1 MTTSYTEQVTIGDVL
16 AGYRLEAVVGRGGM
30 GIVYRATDERLGRP
44 VALKLVAPELATDPG
59 FRGRFLR
66 EAQLAASLDHSHVVP
81 VHGAGEADGQL
92 WLAMRFVEGEDLGAL
107 LRREGPLAPTRA
119 VELCSQVA
127 DALDA
132 AHTKGLVHRDVKPA
146 NVLVT
151 EEGGREHCYLSDF
164 GLARSGSEQPVP
176 SEAPHLSGTIDY
188 TAPEQIAHEPIDAR
202 ADVYSL
208 GCVLYECLTGEPP
221 FARPRT
227 MATLFAHV
235 QEEPPSLHETR
246 PELPEAIDGVVAK
259 ALAKTPGDRY
269 ETCRDLCSAA
279 RNALGLETASRFSR
293 RTLLLGAGGAAIVA
307 FAAAA
312 VPAVLLGRDDRAPT
326 AGPKSILPL
335 PSPSLV
341 RLDPRTSEPVA
352 AIPVG
357 PNPVGVAVGEG
368 SVWVIDSDDQTLS
381 RIDPERERIADTV
394 SLSLV
399 EEPPSLIAA
408 GEGAVWTL
416 FPNSGVRYDPAAD
429 SISAPW
435 NATGVSFDPAA
446 DPYWFP
452 SDLAVGAGAVWVAHS
467 GILRIDPEAGAAVR
481 PADKVIGPESQL
493 VAPELTWVV
502 AIGEGAVWAANSS
515 GSIARIDPTTSRVT
529 RATEVGVALD
539 GIAVGNGAVWAMN
552 TNDDSVLKI
561 DPASG
566 RATGSVRVGRSPGAL
581 AVGAGAV
588 WVASERDGTVTR
600 IDPATFEKRTIDVG
614 GRPTDVAA
622 GVGGVWVTVD
632 TR

>member
-1 MTTSYTEQVTIGDVL
+1 MTTSHTEQVTIGDVL
-16 AGYRLEAVVGRGGM
+16 AGYRLDEVVGRGGM
-30 GIVYRATDERLGRP
+30 GVVYRATDERLGRP

-107 LRREGPLAPTRA
+107 LRREGPLGPTRA

-132 AHTKGLVHRDVKPA
+132 GHAKGLVHRDVKPA

-164 GLARSGSEQPVP
+164 GLARSGSERPAP
-176 SEAPHLSGTIDY
+176 GEAPHLSGTIDY

-208 GCVLYECLTGEPP
+208 GCVLYECLTGKPP
-221 FARPRT
+221 FARPRM

-269 ETCRDLCSAA
+269 ETCGDLCSAA
-279 RNALGLETASRFSR
+279 GTALGLETASRFSR
-293 RTLLLGAGGAAIVA
+293 RTLLVGAGSAALV
-307 FAAAA
+307 AAAA
-312 VPAVLLGRDDRAPT
+312 ASVPAVLLGRDDRAST
-326 AGPKSILPL
+326 AEPNSILPL
-335 PSPSLV
+335 AGPSLV
-341 RLDPRTSEPVA
+341 RLDPRTSQPVA
-352 AIPVG
+352 AITVG
-357 PNPVGVAVGEG
+357 PNPVGVAAGEG

-381 RIDPERERIADTV
+381 RIDPERERLADTV

-399 EEPPSLIAA
+399 NAPPSLIAA

-416 FPNSGVRYDPAAD
+416 FPFGGVRYDPAAD

-435 NATGVSFDPAA
+435 NDNPAA
-446 DPYWFP
+446 EPYWFP
-452 SDLAVGAGAVWVAHS
+452 SDLAVGAGAIWVGAS
-467 GILRIDPEAGAAVR
+467 GVFRIDPEAGAAVR
-481 PADKVIGPESQL
+481 PADKVISG
-493 VAPELTWVV
+493 PELTWAV

-529 RATEVGVALD
+529 RATEIGVALD
-539 GIAVGNGAVWAMN
+539 DIAVGEGAVWAMN
-552 TNDDSVLKI
+552 ANDDSVLRI

-566 RATGSVRVGRSPGAL
+566 RAAGTVRVGRSPGAL
-581 AVGAGAV
+581 AAGAGAV
-588 WVASERDGTVTR
+588 WVASERDATITR
-600 IDPATFEKRTIDVG
+600 IDPATFDLKTIDVG
-614 GRPTDVAA
+614 GRATDVAT
-622 GVGGVWVTVD
+622 GLGGVWVTVD
-632 TR
+632 TG

>member
-1 MTTSYTEQVTIGDVL
+1 M
-16 AGYRLEAVVGRGGM
+16 
-30 GIVYRATDERLGRP
+30 YRATDERLGRP

-164 GLARSGSEQPVP
+164 GLARSGSERPAP
-176 SEAPHLSGTIDY
+176 KEAAHLSGTIDY

-208 GCVLYECLTGEPP
+208 ACVLYECLTGEPP

-246 PELPEAIDGVVAK
+246 PELPEAIDSVVAK

-269 ETCRDLCSAA
+269 ETCGDLCSAA
-279 RNALGLETASRFSR
+279 RTALGLETASRFSR
-293 RTLLLGAGGAAIVA
+293 RTLVLGAGGAALV
-307 FAAAA
+307 AAAAVA
-312 VPAVLLGRDDRAPT
+312 VPAVLLGRDDRAPA

-381 RIDPERERIADTV
+381 RIDPEHERLVDTV
-394 SLSLV
+394 SLALV
-399 EEPPSLIAA
+399 QEPPSLVAA

-416 FPNSGVRYDPAAD
+416 FPFSGLRYDPAAG

-435 NATGVSFDPAA
+435 NDTGDSFDPAA
-446 DPYWFP
+446 EEF
-452 SDLAVGAGAVWVAHS
+452 SFATDLAIGAGAVWVASLRS
-467 GILRIDPEAGAAVR
+467 GGTFLGGSTRGSTRVLRLDPETGAVVARAISAAQLRWVAVGDGAVWAASSSGHIARIDPATSTVTR
-481 PADKVIGPESQL
+481 TTKVSDAFDGIT
-493 VAPELTWVV
+493 V
-502 AIGEGAVWAANSS
+502 GEGAVWAMNAN
-515 GSIARIDPTTSRVT
+515 G
-529 RATEVGVALD
+529 
-539 GIAVGNGAVWAMN
+539 
-552 TNDDSVLKI
+552 DSVLRI

-566 RATGSVRVGRSPGAL
+566 RATGTVRVGRLPSAL
-581 AVGAGAV
+581 ATGAGAV
-588 WVASERDGTVTR
+588 WVASERNGTVTR
-600 IDPATFEKRTIDVG
+600 IDPATFDLKTIDVG

-622 GVGGVWVTVD
+622 GLDGVWVTVD
-632 TR
+632 TG

>member
-1 MTTSYTEQVTIGDVL
+1 
-16 AGYRLEAVVGRGGM
+16 
-30 GIVYRATDERLGRP
+30 VYRATDERLGRP
-44 VALKLVAPELATDPG
+44 VALKLIAPELATDPG

-132 AHTKGLVHRDVKPA
+132 AHTRGLVHRDVKPA

-151 EEGGREHCYLSDF
+151 EEGGQEHCYLSDF
-164 GLARSGSEQPVP
+164 GLARSGSERPGP
-176 SEAPHLSGTIDY
+176 GEAQHLSGTIDY

-208 GCVLYECLTGEPP
+208 GCALYECLTGGPP
-221 FARPRT
+221 FARPRM

-235 QEEPPSLHETR
+235 QEEPPSLHQTR

-269 ETCRDLCSAA
+269 ETCGDLCSAA

-293 RTLLLGAGGAAIVA
+293 RTLLVGAGSAAL
-307 FAAAA
+307 FAATAAA
-312 VPAVLLGRDDRAPT
+312 VPAVLLGRDDRVPA
-326 AGPKSILPL
+326 AGPASILPL
-335 PSPSLV
+335 PGPSLV
-341 RLDPRTSEPVA
+341 RLDPRTSQPVA
-352 AIPVG
+352 AITVG
-357 PNPVGVAVGEG
+357 TNPVGVAVGEG
-368 SVWVIDSDDQTLS
+368 SVWVIDSDDQTLA
-381 RIDPERERIADTV
+381 RIDPERERLADTV
-394 SLSLV
+394 SLTLV

-416 FPNSGVRYDPAAD
+416 FPFTGLRYDPAAG
-429 SISAPW
+429 SISDPW
-435 NATGVSFDPAA
+435 NASGDNYDSAAWSLSFPLDI
-446 DPYWFP
+446 
-452 SDLAVGAGAVWVAHS
+452 AVGAGAVWV
-467 GILRIDPEAGAAVR
+467 GTQDRIVPLDPETGAVR
-481 PADKVIGPESQL
+481 GRLDEAATYL
-493 VAPELTWVV
+493 RWVAV
-502 AIGEGAVWAANSS
+502 GDGAVWAASSS
-515 GSIARIDPTTSRVT
+515 GHVARIDPATNTVT
-529 RATEVGVALD
+529 RTTKVSDALD
-539 GIAVGNGAVWAMN
+539 GIAVGEGAVWAMN
-552 TNDDSVLKI
+552 AYDDSVLRI

-566 RATGSVRVGRSPGAL
+566 RAAGTVRVGRVPTAL
-581 AVGAGAV
+581 AAGAGAV
-588 WVASERDGTVTR
+588 WVASERDGTVAR
-600 IDPATFEKRTIDVG
+600 IDPATFDVKTIDVG

-622 GVGGVWVTVD
+622 GLGGVWVTVD